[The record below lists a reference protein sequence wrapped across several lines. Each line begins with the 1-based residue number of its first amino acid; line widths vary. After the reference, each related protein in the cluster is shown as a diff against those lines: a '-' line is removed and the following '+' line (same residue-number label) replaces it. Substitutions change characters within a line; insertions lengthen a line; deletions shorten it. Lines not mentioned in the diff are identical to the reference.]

1 MRQAGNFYKMS
12 HTPFSPAQA
21 WLLWHLSTVAF
32 TETPLWQAKNTTCAF
47 NITINLWTS
56 AARPPPHTCC
66 PLLPPHTCFPLL
78 PPHTC
83 CLLLPPHTCCL
94 LLSSD
99 TPSCS
104 PRPISPLLVRVLSGL
119 LSSGPLSLSVLFPAR
134 SSASQTLI
142 SSFRGSHC
150 HSLSSSKA
158 WNKVTKS
165 SSRARQEPQAQRA
178 LWESPDTR
186 LTELKSQQKWNLSSH
201 F

>member
-1 MRQAGNFYKMS
+1 MATITQAGNFYKMS
-12 HTPFSPAQA
+12 RTPFSPAQA
-21 WLLWHLSTVAF
+21 WLLWHLSSVAF
-32 TETPLWQAKNTTCAF
+32 TETPLWQAKTTMCAF
-47 NITINLWTS
+47 NITVNLWTS

-66 PLLPPHTCFPLL
+66 PLLPPHTC
-78 PPHTC
+78 
-83 CLLLPPHTCCL
+83 CL

-104 PRPISPLLVRVLSGL
+104 PCPISPLLVRVLSGL

-158 WNKVTKS
+158 WDKVTKS